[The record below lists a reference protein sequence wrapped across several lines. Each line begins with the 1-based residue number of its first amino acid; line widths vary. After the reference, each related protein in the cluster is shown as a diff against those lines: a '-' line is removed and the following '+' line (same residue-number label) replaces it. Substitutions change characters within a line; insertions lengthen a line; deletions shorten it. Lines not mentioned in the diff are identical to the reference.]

1 ELKVQYEVHNN
12 IHNEAVTTF
21 ESAIKIIPVADE
33 VVQRQLNAEL
43 EKRWKEVA
51 NRIHGIQDSLM
62 QNISA
67 QDVPLNN
74 KLLALEKELQEIKS
88 TLNDIHGVIKYED
101 NLDLYIERL
110 QSKLIARC
118 EWSIE
123 HTEEHAQR
131 LSKAKAREQR
141 IREISDS
148 ARLTC
153 PLCSSK
159 NWQQL
164 DNDLWRLEQW
174 LQFAEGTQS
183 SQTSPPTH
191 IEPLED
197 VIQDHREFLMDLDSH
212 KSIVVSLNIVG
223 NLLADHTER
232 AEELRN
238 RLVSTNARW
247 DEVCRN
253 AANWQTQLQ
262 TALMENQQFHQ
273 IIVELLDSLT
283 KTENKIRQTEP
294 VDLNDDIIIIEANII
309 NSGFKSTSELRSEL
323 ERCEPRVISLQEAAD
338 QLLRHSPAPE
348 ETDLRAI

>member
-1 ELKVQYEVHNN
+1 
-12 IHNEAVTTF
+12 
-21 ESAIKIIPVADE
+21 
-33 VVQRQLNAEL
+33 
-43 EKRWKEVA
+43 
-51 NRIHGIQDSLM
+51 
-62 QNISA
+62 
-67 QDVPLNN
+67 
-74 KLLALEKELQEIKS
+74 
-88 TLNDIHGVIKYED
+88 
-101 NLDLYIERL
+101 
-110 QSKLIARC
+110 
-118 EWSIE
+118 
-123 HTEEHAQR
+123 
-131 LSKAKAREQR
+131 
-141 IREISDS
+141 DS

-212 KSIVVSLNIVG
+212 KSIMVSLNIVG
-223 NLLADHTER
+223 NLNEDTER

-283 KTENKIRQTEP
+283 KTENKIRQMEP
-294 VDLNDDIIIIEANII
+294 VDLNDDIIIIEAKYNQ
-309 NSGFKSTSELRSEL
+309 FRELRSEL

-348 ETDLRAI
+348 GANTTWTRLTDLRLKLQSLRRLTG